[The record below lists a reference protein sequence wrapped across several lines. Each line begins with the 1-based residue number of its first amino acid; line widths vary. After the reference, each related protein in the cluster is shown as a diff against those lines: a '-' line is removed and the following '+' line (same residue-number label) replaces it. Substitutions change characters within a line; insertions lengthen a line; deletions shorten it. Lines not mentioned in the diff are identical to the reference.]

1 MDQLLDT
8 LIGMDPSGDGALLL
22 CAITAAML
30 GILLLVGFGLVRP
43 TRQSP
48 KQGTTRRLSG
58 AGELG
63 LPALWRLNR
72 SIGKSAH
79 PLRGDS
85 PSVDSVRT
93 RP

>member
-1 MDQLLDT
+1 MGQLLDA
-8 LIGMDPSGDGALLL
+8 LIGMDPSGEGALLL
-22 CAITAAML
+22 CAITAALL

-48 KQGTTRRLSG
+48 RQGMRRRPSG

-79 PLRGDS
+79 PLSGDS
-85 PSVDSVRT
+85 PSVDSART

>member
-1 MDQLLDT
+1 MSQLLDT

-22 CAITAAML
+22 CAITAALL
-30 GILLLVGFGLVRP
+30 GILQVVGFGLVRP

-48 KQGTTRRLSG
+48 KQGTRGRSSD

-72 SIGKSAH
+72 SISKSTH
-79 PLRGDS
+79 RLSSDS
-85 PSVDSVRT
+85 ASADSMRT
-93 RP
+93 PP